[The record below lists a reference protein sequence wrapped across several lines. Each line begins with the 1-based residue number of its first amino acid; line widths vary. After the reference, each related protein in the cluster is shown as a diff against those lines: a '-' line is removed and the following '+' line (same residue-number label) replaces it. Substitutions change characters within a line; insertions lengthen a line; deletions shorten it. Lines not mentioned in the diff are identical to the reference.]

1 MNWFKFSF
9 AGRLAVSVLL
19 LTLFSACATRPP
31 EVDINVTIN
40 FPDPAPIVALDQADK
55 VLTDVA
61 LAKAQIDWRYR
72 QKEQICFDRFWMND
86 CLHSATTERRTD
98 LARVKK
104 SEIEAQ
110 HFKRKNTVEDM
121 DRSLYENNL
130 PRK

>member
-1 MNWFKFSF
+1 MNWFKSSLS
-9 AGRLAVSVLL
+9 GRLAASLLL
-19 LTLFSACATRPP
+19 LTLCSACATRPP
-31 EVDINVTIN
+31 EVDTNVAIN
-40 FPDPAPIVALDQADK
+40 FPDPAPIVALEQADT
-55 VLTDVA
+55 VLAAVA

-86 CLHSATTERRTD
+86 CLHSAANERRTD

-104 SEIEAQ
+104 SEVEAQ

-121 DRSLYENNL
+121 DRSLYENSL